1 MTDFTKYQ
9 QAAAQTARG
18 SVDMD
23 SQKTRVSVAAMGL
36 AGETGEV
43 VDALKKWVGHDHPF
57 NRDEIVKEMGD
68 VLWYLAELGTALDIT
83 LDEVAEK
90 NEAKLRLRYPDGFT
104 VAQSITRTAES
115 EPYQKP
121 RSRSCD

>member
-1 MTDFTKYQ
+1 MTDFKKYQ

-23 SQKTRVSVAAMGL
+23 LLKTRVSVAAMGL

-57 NRDEIVKEMGD
+57 DREEIVKEMGD
-68 VLWYLAELGTALDIT
+68 VLWYLAELGTALGIG

-104 VAQSITRTAES
+104 VAKSITRTDETLVY
-115 EPYQKP
+115 EKP

>member
-9 QAAAQTARG
+9 QAAAKTARG

-23 SQKTRVSVAAMGL
+23 LQKTRVSVAAMGL
-36 AGETGEV
+36 AGECGEV

-57 NRDEIVKEMGD
+57 NREEIVKEMGD
-68 VLWYLAELGTALDIT
+68 VLWYLAELGTALGID
-83 LDEVAEK
+83 LNEVAEK
-90 NEAKLRLRYPDGFT
+90 NEAKLRARYPEGFS
-104 VAQSITRTAES
+104 VEKSITRTAETIA
-115 EPYQKP
+115 YQKA